1 MRRSAAQGW
10 RDLRGC
16 AFEHTA
22 ACESYFAQ
30 RLHDAMETHGVRG
43 CNLPLGHFE
52 YSTSAAAAPA
62 SSSAAA
68 LSSLSSS
75 SSSLSAADTTPAA
88 EASSSS
94 SSSSSEAADSAPT
107 ACCIVMR
114 TLGDRRLGSHVLAGV
129 ALLLDRLV
137 SFRSGD
143 DDGRSENAQA
153 ASASA
158 NLDDHELAALFP
170 SARPR
175 DAAELGGVVTAEQLM
190 SDHQMAQGMQYFAD
204 ADDDATATGL
214 AFAQPRTA
222 ALFANALRL
231 DFSRAA
237 AANSSAH
244 ARSAPANTAA
254 DSLGPLTA
262 DSAAAMGAS
271 RVAITA
277 MREVA
282 PDASQ
287 LPDQCTADAGFV
299 ACDPRWAHAWAQ
311 TCETLRQRLDRL
323 AQRRNSGGNRH
334 ACFGCLIFVS
344 LCFDCS
350 LYSESVK
357 NVFFVSRLFPSS
369 TNCII
374 IIFIMSHTI

>member
-1 MRRSAAQGW
+1 M
-10 RDLRGC
+10 
-16 AFEHTA
+16 
-22 ACESYFAQ
+22 
-30 RLHDAMETHGVRG
+30 
-43 CNLPLGHFE
+43 
-52 YSTSAAAAPA
+52 
-62 SSSAAA
+62 
-68 LSSLSSS
+68 
-75 SSSLSAADTTPAA
+75 PAA
-88 EASSSS
+88 EAVSSSS
-94 SSSSSEAADSAPT
+94 SSSSSEGVVGSAPT

-137 SFRSGD
+137 SFRSD
-143 DDGRSENAQA
+143 DCGGGGESAQA

-158 NLDDHELAALFP
+158 NLQDHELTALFP
-170 SARPR
+170 RARPR

-237 AANSSAH
+237 SSNTH
-244 ARSAPANTAA
+244 ARAASVAADTAA
-254 DSLGPLTA
+254 ASLSPLA
-262 DSAAAMGAS
+262 DDSAAAMDAS
-271 RVAITA
+271 RVAITS
-277 MREVA
+277 MREVS

-311 TCETLRQRLDRL
+311 TCETLRQRLECL
-323 AQRRNSGGNRH
+323 AQRRDSGGNRC
-334 ACFGCLIFVS
+334 ACFVA
-344 LCFDCS
+344 
-350 LYSESVK
+350 
-357 NVFFVSRLFPSS
+357 
-369 TNCII
+369 
-374 IIFIMSHTI
+374 

>member
-30 RLHDAMETHGVRG
+30 RLHDAMEAHGVRG

-62 SSSAAA
+62 SSS
-68 LSSLSSS
+68 SSS
-75 SSSLSAADTTPAA
+75 SSSLSLSSSSLSAAGTTPAA
-88 EASSSS
+88 EASS

-143 DDGRSENAQA
+143 DDGRGDESAQA

-158 NLDDHELAALFP
+158 NLHDHELTALFP
-170 SARPR
+170 RARPR

-204 ADDDATATGL
+204 ANDDATATGL

-231 DFSRAA
+231 DFSRAV
-237 AANSSAH
+237 SSNTR
-244 ARSAPANTAA
+244 ARTASADTAA
-254 DSLGPLTA
+254 QFLSPLAA
-262 DSAAAMGAS
+262 DSAAAMDAS
-271 RVAITA
+271 RVAITS
-277 MREVA
+277 MREVS

-299 ACDPRWAHAWAQ
+299 ACDPRWAQAWAQ

-323 AQRRNSGGNRH
+323 AQRRDCGGNRH
-334 ACFGCLIFVS
+334 ACFVA
-344 LCFDCS
+344 
-350 LYSESVK
+350 
-357 NVFFVSRLFPSS
+357 
-369 TNCII
+369 
-374 IIFIMSHTI
+374 